1 MHTAPDCGVCP
12 RQGRLRPGCLISLCY
27 HCLTCGSSRLLGT
40 DREGGGGGG
49 GCQVGD
55 EKIVGMV
62 LRGGTEREEEEGL
75 EWKVESGSEG
85 ARGGGGGDQ
94 RHKMES

>member
-40 DREGGGGGG
+40 DREEGRGGGVLG
-49 GCQVGD
+49 VGD
-55 EKIVGMV
+55 EKMVERV
-62 LRGGTEREEEEGL
+62 LRGGTDREGEEGL
-75 EWKVESGSEG
+75 EWKVESGSG
-85 ARGGGGGDQ
+85 GRGGG
-94 RHKMES
+94 